1 MIRTLRLLLAL
12 LPAAIALPAVAALPP
27 PPPAAQGRLLGQYG
41 APDDVLTIYEDHGKL
56 FGDGHGLH
64 AAPLQPSKGGL
75 TTRVGE
81 RPIAIRFKPAGG
93 PAAEVEVGA
102 EHLTRHDF
110 GAEVEAGI
118 RAKGKAD
125 PARVRR
131 EALAAS
137 PPAETGKR
145 PMDLVALGGV
155 DRRIRLDIRYA
166 SSNNF
171 MGFPLYEQPAA
182 WLQRPAAE
190 ALGRAQKALA
200 AQGYGLLIHDA
211 YRPWFVTKMFWEATP
226 PDSRIF
232 VADPAE
238 GSKHNRGCAVDL
250 SLYDLKTGKPVEM
263 PSRYDEMST
272 RAYADFVGGTS
283 RQRAARDPAPRHGG
297 GRLHGLSAGMVA
309 FRLSGLGILSHRHGD
324 LHRARQ
330 APGPVTAA
338 RWGPDVVSMSM
349 VNRPTQ
355 IRYDQVS
362 SNSYGRPQAVGLV

>member
-12 LPAAIALPAVAALPP
+12 LAAGAALPAVAALPP
-27 PPPAAQGRLLGQYG
+27 PPSAALGELVGQYG

-64 AAPLQPSKGGL
+64 AAPLQRTKGGMTAL
-75 TTRVGE
+75 VAQA
-81 RPIAIRFKPAGG
+81 PVAIRFKATGR
-93 PAAEVEVGA
+93 PAAEVEFGG
-102 EHLTRHDF
+102 EHLARHDF

-118 RAKGKAD
+118 RAKVKAD

-131 EALAAS
+131 EALAAA

-145 PMDLVALGGV
+145 PADLVALGGV

-166 SSNNF
+166 TSNNF
-171 MGFPLYEQPAA
+171 MGFPLYEQAAA

-200 AQGYGLLIHDA
+200 TQGYGLLIHDA
-211 YRPWFVTKMFWEATP
+211 YRPWFVTKMFWDATP
-226 PDSRIF
+226 PDDHIF
-232 VADPAE
+232 VADPAQ

-250 SLYDLKTGKPVEM
+250 TLYDLKTGKPVEM

-283 RQRAARDPAPRHGG
+283 RQRALRAILRRAMEAEGFTVYPQEWWHFDYRDWASYPIGT
-297 GRLHGLSAGMVA
+297 
-309 FRLSGLGILSHRHGD
+309 
-324 LHRARQ
+324 
-330 APGPVTAA
+330 VTFTELAT
-338 RWGPDVVSMSM
+338 R
-349 VNRPTQ
+349 
-355 IRYDQVS
+355 
-362 SNSYGRPQAVGLV
+362 

>member
-1 MIRTLRLLLAL
+1 MIRMLRLLLAL
-12 LPAAIALPAVAALPP
+12 LAAGVALPAVAALPP
-27 PPPAAQGRLLGQYG
+27 APPAALAQLVGQYG
-41 APDDVLTIYEDHGKL
+41 APDDVLTLYEDHGKL
-56 FGDGHGLH
+56 YGDGHGLH
-64 AAPLQPSKGGL
+64 AAPLQPAKGGL
-75 TTRVGE
+75 MTRLGD
-81 RPIAIRFKPAGG
+81 RPVEIHVKPAGRR
-93 PAAEVEVGA
+93 AVEIELGGERLA
-102 EHLTRHDF
+102 RHDF

-118 RAKGKAD
+118 RAKVKAD

-137 PPAETGKR
+137 PPTETGKR
-145 PMDLVALGGV
+145 PADLVALSGV

-166 SSNNF
+166 TSNNF

-182 WLQRPAAE
+182 YLQRPAAE

-232 VADPAE
+232 VADPAQ

-283 RQRAARDPAPRHGG
+283 RQRALRAILRTAMEAEGFTVYPQEWWHFDYRDWAAYPIGTVTFTELARR
-297 GRLHGLSAGMVA
+297 
-309 FRLSGLGILSHRHGD
+309 
-324 LHRARQ
+324 
-330 APGPVTAA
+330 
-338 RWGPDVVSMSM
+338 
-349 VNRPTQ
+349 
-355 IRYDQVS
+355 
-362 SNSYGRPQAVGLV
+362 